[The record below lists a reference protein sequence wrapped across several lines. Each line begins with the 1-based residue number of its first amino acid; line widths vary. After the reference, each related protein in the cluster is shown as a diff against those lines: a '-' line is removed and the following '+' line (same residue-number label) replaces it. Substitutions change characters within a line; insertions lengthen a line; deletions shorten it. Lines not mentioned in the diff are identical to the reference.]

1 MPLQGDRPGR
11 LVHSVEMNKHQ
22 SSARALAEGKALF
35 EAGRQLEAINALR
48 GVDETS
54 DRATRTPCT

>member
-1 MPLQGDRPGR
+1 
-11 LVHSVEMNKHQ
+11 MNKHHC
-22 SSARALAEGKALF
+22 SARALVEGKALF